1 MSDAKPKILVT
12 RRLPDAVEARI
23 ARDYDAV
30 TNPTD
35 RPYSMDE
42 IVSGAAGCTG
52 VLCAPTEAMNAETI
66 ARLPKSVAILA
77 TFSVGFDHIDLEAA
91 AARGLIVTNTPDV
104 LTDATADLTMLLM
117 LGAARR
123 AFEGQ
128 KMLYAGAWTG
138 WRPTQLMGTQ
148 VTGKRLAIL
157 GMGRIGRAVAT
168 RARSFS
174 MEIHYS
180 NTRRLAADLEAGA
193 IFHDDPEELLG
204 HADFLSLNCPA
215 TPQTRRF
222 LNAERIE
229 KLPEG
234 VIVVNSSRGAIID
247 DEALIAALARG
258 RVAAAGLDVYDGEPK
273 VNPGYL
279 DLDNVFL
286 LPHLGSGTIET
297 RNAMG
302 FKALDNLDAHFAGRE
317 LPSRVV

>member
-128 KMLYAGAWTG
+128 KMLYRMAPHPAHGHPGHRQASGDPWHGPYRPRRGDACAQLLDGNPLLKHKAAGG
-138 WRPTQLMGTQ
+138 RP
-148 VTGKRLAIL
+148 
-157 GMGRIGRAVAT
+157 
-168 RARSFS
+168 
-174 MEIHYS
+174 
-180 NTRRLAADLEAGA
+180 
-193 IFHDDPEELLG
+193 
-204 HADFLSLNCPA
+204 
-215 TPQTRRF
+215 
-222 LNAERIE
+222 
-229 KLPEG
+229 
-234 VIVVNSSRGAIID
+234 
-247 DEALIAALARG
+247 RG
-258 RVAAAGLDVYDGEPK
+258 RRH
-273 VNPGYL
+273 
-279 DLDNVFL
+279 
-286 LPHLGSGTIET
+286 LP
-297 RNAMG
+297 R
-302 FKALDNLDAHFAGRE
+302 
-317 LPSRVV
+317 

>member
-1 MSDAKPKILVT
+1 MSDTKPKILVT
-12 RRLPDAVEARI
+12 RRLPEAVEARI
-23 ARDYDAV
+23 ARDYDAL
-30 TNPTD
+30 TNQDD
-35 RPYSMDE
+35 RPYAMEE
-42 IVSGAAGCTG
+42 IVARAEGCAG
-52 VLCAPTEAMNAETI
+52 VLCTPTEAMNAATI
-66 ARLPKSVAILA
+66 AALPETVGILA
-77 TFSVGFDHIDLEAA
+77 TFSVGFDHIDLKAA
-91 AARGLIVTNTPDV
+91 EARGLIVTNTPDV
-104 LTDATADLTMLLM
+104 LTDATADITMLLI

-128 KMLYAGAWTG
+128 KMLYAGEWTG

-157 GMGRIGRAVAT
+157 GMGRIGRAVAA

-174 MEIHYS
+174 MEIHYC
-180 NTRRLAADLEAGA
+180 NTTRLPPDLEVGA
-193 IFHDDPEELLG
+193 LFHEDPEELLG

-215 TPQTRRF
+215 TPETHQF
-222 LNAERIE
+222 LNAARIE

-234 VIVVNSSRGAIID
+234 AIVVNSSRGAVID

-279 DLDNVFL
+279 DLDNVYL
-286 LPHLGSGTIET
+286 LPHLGSATVET

-302 FKALDNLDAHFAGRE
+302 FKALDNPDAYFTDE
-317 LPSRVV
+317 TLPSRVI